1 MIIFVQPT
9 KVIGQLLQ
17 FMKPGATSL
26 VAPVTPSPTH
36 VLPRIKEI
44 LSNLNALSVYQNVHG
59 TLDGKFESKQGK
71 MTPSN
76 YGQMIKLGISIQKYL
91 YKS

>member
-26 VAPVTPSPTH
+26 APVTPSPTH

-44 LSNLNALSVYQNVHG
+44 LSNLNAISVYQNVNG